1 MKTLQHFSLP
11 VSGMKN
17 GNHTFNFEL
26 DDSFFQFF
34 ENSLIQKGR
43 FEARVE
49 VDKRASLLVMEAWIK
64 GYMNT
69 SCDRCLAYI
78 LLPVEAKSTIHVK
91 PGNPDESDDE
101 ILYMEPEET
110 SLNIASWL
118 YESLLVSV
126 PLIKVYDCENEK
138 VSPCNQEIL
147 KILNS
152 KRSDDEREET
162 GNIFEN
168 IKL

>member
-17 GNHTFNFEL
+17 GNHTFSFEL
-26 DDSFFQFF
+26 DDNFFQFF

-43 FEARVE
+43 FEARVD
-49 VDKRASLLVMEAWIK
+49 VDKRANFLVMEAWIK
-64 GYMNT
+64 GTMNT
-69 SCDRCLAYI
+69 SCDRCLADI
-78 LLPVEAKSTIHVK
+78 RLPFESKSTIHVK
-91 PGNPDESDDE
+91 PGEPAESDDE
-101 ILYMEPEET
+101 IMYMHEEDT

-126 PLIKVYDCENEK
+126 PLIKVYDCENEE
-138 VSPCNQEIL
+138 VRPCNQEIL
-147 KILNS
+147 KILDGIRPDEDNEESGNVFNS
-152 KRSDDEREET
+152 
-162 GNIFEN
+162 

>member
-1 MKTLQHFSLP
+1 MKTVQHFSLP

-49 VDKRASLLVMEAWIK
+49 VDKRASLLVMDAWIK
-64 GYMNT
+64 GYMHT
-69 SCDRCLAYI
+69 SCDRCLADI
-78 LLPVEAKSTIHVK
+78 QMPVESKSTIHVK

-101 ILYMEPEET
+101 ILYMQEDDT
-110 SLNIASWL
+110 SLNIAGWL

-126 PLIKVYDCENEK
+126 PLIKVYDCEKEE
-138 VSPCNQEIL
+138 VRPCNQEIL
-147 KILNS
+147 KILEGS
-152 KRSDDEREET
+152 QPDEDENES
-162 GNIFEN
+162 GNVFNN